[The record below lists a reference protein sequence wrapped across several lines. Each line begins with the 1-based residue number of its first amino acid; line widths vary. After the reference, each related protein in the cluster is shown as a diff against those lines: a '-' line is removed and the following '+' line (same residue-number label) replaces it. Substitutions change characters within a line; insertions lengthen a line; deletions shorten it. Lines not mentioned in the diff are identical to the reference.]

1 MAPMKSSRKSLVAE
15 RWVINASPIIALA
28 RVGQVELL
36 SRLPVKAVI
45 PQAAADELGQAPE
58 SDPARQAIESG
69 LFKIVQTPAPPQELL
84 AWDLGAG
91 ETAVLAYALGHPK
104 WTAILDDGM
113 ARRCARSFSL
123 QIKGTLAVVI
133 LAKQHGLIESAAQ
146 VLHALR
152 GADFRLDDTVIRDA
166 LARTVGEAWKKK

>member
-1 MAPMKSSRKSLVAE
+1 MKSSQKSPVAE
-15 RWVINASPIIALA
+15 KWVINASPIIALG

-36 SRLPVKAVI
+36 SRLPARAVV
-45 PQAAADELGQAPE
+45 PQAVADELAQAPE
-58 SDPARQAIESG
+58 SDPAHQAIKSG
-69 LFKIVQTPAPPQELL
+69 KFKIVKTSALPQELL

-91 ETAVLAYALGHPK
+91 ETAVLAYALSHPK
-104 WTAILDDGM
+104 WVAILDDGM

-123 QIKGTLAVVI
+123 PTKGTLAVII

-152 GADFRLDDTVIRDA
+152 GADFRLEDAVIRDA
-166 LARTVGEAWKKK
+166 LARTVGEAWKPK

>member
-1 MAPMKSSRKSLVAE
+1 MKSPRKSPVAE
-15 RWVINASPIIALA
+15 RWVVNASPIIALA

-36 SRLPVKAVI
+36 SRLPARAVV
-45 PQAAADELGQAPE
+45 PQAVADELSQAQE

-69 LFKIVQTPAPPQELL
+69 PFRVVQTPAPQNELL

-91 ETAVLAYALGHPK
+91 ETAVLSYALAHPK

-123 QIKGTLAVVI
+123 PVKGTLAVVI
-133 LAKQHGLIESAAQ
+133 LAKQHGLIESAVQ
-146 VLHALR
+146 VIHALCDA
-152 GADFRLDDTVIRDA
+152 GFYLDDAVIRDA
-166 LARTVGEAWKKK
+166 LARTVGETWKTGK